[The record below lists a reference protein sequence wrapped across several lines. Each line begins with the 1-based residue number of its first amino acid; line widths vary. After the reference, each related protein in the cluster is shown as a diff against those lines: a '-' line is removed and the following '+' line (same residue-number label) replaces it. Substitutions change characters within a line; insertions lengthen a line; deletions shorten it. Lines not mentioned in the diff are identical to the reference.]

1 MSSSFSCPQ
10 CEKTFSTS
18 SNAGAHVRRVHEKK
32 ATHECPTCKKLFY
45 DKSQLRVHVKNVHEK
60 KKEFKC
66 THPDCNEA
74 FGYSNVLLKHIVRKH
89 TTVRAFPCPAADCGL
104 TFATLGDLNSHNT
117 THTQERNH
125 KCTWPECER
134 TFPHRSTLV
143 EHLKNHANPGT
154 GEKLFKCSQCTYQS
168 NRKAKVVEHKKEVHD
183 QIKPFKCDT
192 CEMSFPRPAH
202 LRIHT
207 EAVHLGLRPFA
218 CTVAGCDYV
227 SAYAQQI
234 AYHREFGHRADGTR
248 VRNGVEYR
256 VLNMVD
262 QHYPDLERGFTVDV
276 RSLGIAR
283 QRVQVDAA
291 IRFPAKELL
300 VLLEVDEDQHRDPT
314 KYTPES
320 EVSRMSD
327 ANEVLAD
334 AGGVYANVLW
344 VRFNPSSF
352 SVGGVARD
360 VTLSERV
367 QELHRFLEA
376 YEPAATDGGVAAY
389 LFYDRAAVEGEGA
402 VAPCVEIRES

>member
-1 MSSSFSCPQ
+1 
-10 CEKTFSTS
+10 
-18 SNAGAHVRRVHEKK
+18 
-32 ATHECPTCKKLFY
+32 
-45 DKSQLRVHVKNVHEK
+45 
-60 KKEFKC
+60 
-66 THPDCNEA
+66 
-74 FGYSNVLLKHIVRKH
+74 
-89 TTVRAFPCPAADCGL
+89 
-104 TFATLGDLNSHNT
+104 
-117 THTQERNH
+117 
-125 KCTWPECER
+125 
-134 TFPHRSTLV
+134 
-143 EHLKNHANPGT
+143 
-154 GEKLFKCSQCTYQS
+154 
-168 NRKAKVVEHKKEVHD
+168 
-183 QIKPFKCDT
+183 
-192 CEMSFPRPAH
+192 
-202 LRIHT
+202 
-207 EAVHLGLRPFA
+207 
-218 CTVAGCDYV
+218 V

-402 VAPCVEIRES
+402 VAPCVEIKTL